1 LRLLFFPFTQERDHF
16 KILMLKN
23 LGHQVFCAASKEVYG
38 EEFYLPHIT
47 SKDFESEIIKLLDL
61 HKIDFIYSENVVVR
75 EKLIEARNKN
85 FLNIDINQNDE
96 FSLNNLVLQ
105 EVLKISKD
113 VFYRLQKDRYL
124 DLEIDLEEII
134 YLANDFYR
142 VQGQC
147 SFEKF
152 VYLYLLAK
160 STTSG
165 CIIEIGV
172 LFGKSLKSMA
182 LGSANNLNVLLF
194 GIDPWNHEESIQRDE
209 PGPLATNKYN
219 FNWESILQMAKI
231 NLYSFISANKLILLR
246 SQSKN
251 SVSVVKEYLDINK
264 PSDPFISILHIDGN
278 HDYKSCLE
286 DWNSWKNSLR
296 NNSWVII
303 DDYNWPYGSGPFKL
317 GNLILDER
325 SLDVKKHFVIDN
337 SLFINFR

>member
-1 LRLLFFPFTQERDHF
+1 
-16 KILMLKN
+16 
-23 LGHQVFCAASKEVYG
+23 
-38 EEFYLPHIT
+38 
-47 SKDFESEIIKLLDL
+47 
-61 HKIDFIYSENVVVR
+61 
-75 EKLIEARNKN
+75 
-85 FLNIDINQNDE
+85 
-96 FSLNNLVLQ
+96 
-105 EVLKISKD
+105 
-113 VFYRLQKDRYL
+113 
-124 DLEIDLEEII
+124 
-134 YLANDFYR
+134 
-142 VQGQC
+142 
-147 SFEKF
+147 
-152 VYLYLLAK
+152 
-160 STTSG
+160 
-165 CIIEIGV
+165 
-172 LFGKSLKSMA
+172 
-182 LGSANNLNVLLF
+182 LLF